1 MKLTIEETD
10 GGIESIPNIRCITA
24 NDTQHVAV
32 VWWEQMD
39 GKKHSYKDKQRKPR
53 RIVLEFEDEAFPASV
68 NYGQVRREE

>member
-10 GGIESIPNIRCITA
+10 GSVESIPNIGHVSTT
-24 NDTQHVAV
+24 DTQHIAV

-53 RIVLEFEDEAFPASV
+53 RIVLEFDDVFPASV
-68 NYGQVRREE
+68 NYGQVRG